1 MIRRPPRSTRTDTLF
16 PYTTRFRS
24 EIVGDLKEGIEQGAD
39 ARAGVAVELQRMIL
53 DALGAKAG
61 DDDDVLDPVRD
72 ERRDLPADQA
82 ATVELDQA
90 FGDVAGQ
97 RQQART
103 LPGRQDEDRK
113 STRLNSSH

>member
-1 MIRRPPRSTRTDTLF
+1 
-16 PYTTRFRS
+16 
-24 EIVGDLKEGIEQGAD
+24 
-39 ARAGVAVELQRMIL
+39 MIL

-103 LPGRQDEDRK
+103 LPGRQDDGFVDGHRGWPIAASRRAANIASISPTRSEESSVGKECD
-113 STRLNSSH
+113 STCSSRASPST